1 MDYIDAVFYINLES
15 RPDRKDHLL
24 QETQNL
30 CDATKVHRIDAV
42 PNKNGALGCT
52 MSHIKSLETFLEHPE
67 WNTCIVLEDDFTF
80 RNADVSY
87 NNSSLKSL
95 FQNFPEWD
103 CCMLAAGIHGLQVR
117 NTLHTQIKKVFSAQT
132 SSGYC
137 VTRKFAPT
145 LLANLRE
152 SRDDM
157 IANGKRHENC
167 LDQYWKKIQP
177 KSNWYLIYPT
187 LGYQYGNYSDIEE
200 VFTNYG
206 C

>member
-1 MDYIDAVFYINLES
+1 MEYIDAVFYINLES
-15 RPDRKDHLL
+15 RLDRKDHFL
-24 QETQNL
+24 QEIQKLT
-30 CDATKVHRIDAV
+30 DRSKVHRINAVRDA
-42 PNKNGALGCT
+42 NGALGCT
-52 MSHIKSLETFLEHPE
+52 LSHIKTLEIFLSNPE
-67 WNTCIVLEDDFTF
+67 WNTCIVFEDDFTF
-80 RNADVSY
+80 RNSDVDY
-87 NNSSLKSL
+87 NNFSLKSV
-95 FQNFPEWD
+95 FQTFPEWD
-103 CCMLAAGIHGLQVR
+103 CCMLAAGIYGITFW
-117 NTLHTQIKKVFSAQT
+117 NTDIETVKKVHSAQT

-137 VTRKFAPT
+137 VTRKFAPI

-157 IANGKRHENC
+157 IANGKCHENC

-177 KSNWYLIYPT
+177 ASNWYVILPS

>member
-1 MDYIDAVFYINLES
+1 MEYIDAVFYINLES

-24 QETQNL
+24 HEVQKL
-30 CDATKVHRIDAV
+30 CDSTKLHRIDAV
-42 PNKNGALGCT
+42 WHKNGALGCT
-52 MSHIKSLETFLEHPE
+52 LSHIKTLETFLENTD
-67 WNTCIVLEDDFTF
+67 WNTCIVLEDDYTF
-80 RNADVSY
+80 RSSDLQH
-87 NNSSLKSL
+87 NNHLL
-95 FQNFPEWD
+95 RTVFENFPEWD
-103 CCMLAAGIHGLQVR
+103 CCMLAAGRHGLLAK
-117 NTLHTQIKKVFSAQT
+117 NTADDHIKKVVSAQT

-152 SRDDM
+152 SRDSM
-157 IANGKRHENC
+157 ITRGRCHDNC
-167 LDQYWKKIQP
+167 LDQHWKKIQP

-200 VFTNYG
+200 GFTNYG